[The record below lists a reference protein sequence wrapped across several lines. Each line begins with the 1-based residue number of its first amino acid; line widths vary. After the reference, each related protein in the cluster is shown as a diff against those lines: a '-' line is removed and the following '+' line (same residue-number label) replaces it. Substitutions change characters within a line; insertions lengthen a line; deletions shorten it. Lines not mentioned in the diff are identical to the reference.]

1 MKQMPLHKAG
11 VSQWWTYALTLVY
24 STLPPLPTPPRQ
36 CKTRPNINAG
46 WCCSA
51 IGDVGPITVSDYAIH
66 APNCTLTIIYWIAP
80 SWWVDCCRKSNK
92 NAAELS
98 QEMQQSI
105 GFLRFTEVK
114 ATCNHTAIVIV
125 GVADGY
131 SGNAETSHQPVLERV
146 WTLIQCWFGWL
157 LQKDQ
162 YWWALM
168 SSQATIKTTINP
180 YLEFFSYLRKG
191 RKRSE
196 DLRHRTCKKG
206 QGICNNQPMQ
216 INLNITQLLSFCYV
230 ILNATKNYISI

>member
-1 MKQMPLHKAG
+1 ML
-11 VSQWWTYALTLVY
+11 LCN
-24 STLPPLPTPPRQ
+24 R
-36 CKTRPNINAG
+36 
-46 WCCSA
+46 WCGA
-51 IGDVGPITVSDYAIH
+51 NHRVGLRNS
-66 APNCTLTIIYWIAP
+66 
-80 SWWVDCCRKSNK
+80 R
-92 NAAELS
+92 AELYPNNNILNCS
-98 QEMQQSI
+98 KLMGGLLQKIEQEWCRFVAGDATINLVLKVHRNQS
-105 GFLRFTEVK
+105 
-114 ATCNHTAIVIV
+114 ATCNHTATVIV
-125 GVADGY
+125 GVVNGY
-131 SGNAETSHQPVLERV
+131 SGSAEISLCLRLERV

>member
-1 MKQMPLHKAG
+1 MLLRNRWCGPNHRDGLRNSRAEWYPQQYIELLQVDGWIA
-11 VSQWWTYALTLVY
+11 AEN
-24 STLPPLPTPPRQ
+24 R
-36 CKTRPNINAG
+36 TRML
-46 WCCSA
+46 
-51 IGDVGPITVSDYAIH
+51 
-66 APNCTLTIIYWIAP
+66 PNCRRRCNNQSGSWGSPKSKCNLQSHSNSNCWGDAWILRK
-80 SWWVDCCRKSNK
+80 CRD
-92 NAAELS
+92 
-98 QEMQQSI
+98 QP
-105 GFLRFTEVK
+105 V
-114 ATCNHTAIVIV
+114 
-125 GVADGY
+125 
-131 SGNAETSHQPVLERV
+131 PVLERV